1 MVVENVK
8 EMWTKVP
15 KSGKAKKKYKPVNK
29 DRYIYKMFLTWDSD
43 IMVLQNHHCGQVGA
57 SSPPSEYPCSF
68 YKDLPL

>member
-29 DRYIYKMFLTWDSD
+29 DCYIYKMFLTWDSD
-43 IMVLQNHHCGQVGA
+43 IMPA
-57 SSPPSEYPCSF
+57 SSSPTLPACVPSLAGCLYLCQIN
-68 YKDLPL
+68 K